1 MWLELEIKIEIFR
14 MSSSD
19 EFDRI
24 ISDSVKKKRRQKK
37 LGIPK
42 PIPINFDSPNTPKA
56 NPNPGSKPNRPGD
69 SDSEMDELEN
79 FFEKMKTP
87 SRSVPRAPVTPMKD
101 FIVPDG
107 VESEDEFEKTS
118 IITNETVCNRY
129 FHSL

>member
-1 MWLELEIKIEIFR
+1 

-42 PIPINFDSPNTPKA
+42 PIPINFDSPNPPKA
-56 NPNPGSKPNRPGD
+56 NPNPGPKPNPPEG

-87 SRSVPRAPVTPMKD
+87 SKSVPRVPVTPMKD

-118 IITNETVCNRY
+118 IITNETVCNR
-129 FHSL
+129 

>member
-1 MWLELEIKIEIFR
+1 

-24 ISDSVKKKRRQKK
+24 ISDSVKKRRRQKK
-37 LGIPK
+37 IGIPK
-42 PIPINFDSPNTPKA
+42 PIPINFDSPNPPKSV
-56 NPNPGSKPNRPGD
+56 PCPPKPAAE

-87 SRSVPRAPVTPMKD
+87 SRSVSRVPLTPMKD

-107 VESEDEFEKTS
+107 VESEDDFEKTS
-118 IITNETVCNRY
+118 NIINDTICNRY
-129 FHSL
+129 Y

>member
-1 MWLELEIKIEIFR
+1 

-42 PIPINFDSPNTPKA
+42 PIPINFDSPAPPKA
-56 NPNPGSKPNRPGD
+56 NPNPGPNPPGD

-118 IITNETVCNRY
+118 IITNETVCNR
-129 FHSL
+129 